1 MSDEYNVTMPTR
13 RYEQRLR
20 AQTAGETRR
29 RVLDALYD
37 RLREAPAEPVS
48 VDRIARTAGVA
59 RSTVY
64 VIFGSRAG
72 LFDAFAAD
80 LLESGGFH
88 RVLDAVA
95 DPDPRVSLREGIP
108 GGVHTFAAHR
118 DVYRALISMAA
129 LDPDAAGGAMQR
141 SEQRRAKGMM
151 RLARRLAR
159 HGLLREGLTAKKAA
173 DQLWVLTSFDAF
185 DLLYTGRGLSAN
197 EVGRVLVDIAERS
210 VLASFGPTYPTIAS
224 ARSSARA

>member
-1 MSDEYNVTMPTR
+1 MPTR

-20 AQTAGETRR
+20 AQTAEETRR

-37 RLREAPAEPVS
+37 QLREAPAQPVS

-80 LLESGGFH
+80 LLESGGFQ

-95 DPDPRVSLREGIP
+95 DPDPRVTVREGIP

-118 DVYRALISMAA
+118 DVYRALVSMAA

-141 SEQRRAKGMM
+141 SEQRRTNGMM
-151 RLARRLAR
+151 RLARRLAKR
-159 HGLLREGLTAKKAA
+159 GLLREGLTAKKAA
-173 DQLWVLTSFDAF
+173 DQLWILTSFEAF
-185 DLLYTGRGLSAN
+185 DLLYSGRGLSAN
-197 EVGRVLVDIAERS
+197 EVARVLVEMAERS
-210 VLASFGPTYPTIAS
+210 MLADV
-224 ARSSARA
+224 

>member
-1 MSDEYNVTMPTR
+1 MATR
-13 RYEQRLR
+13 RYEQRRR
-20 AQTAGETRR
+20 AQTADETRR
-29 RVLDALYD
+29 RVLDGVYEQ
-37 RLREAPAEPVS
+37 LREAPAQPVS
-48 VDRIARTAGVA
+48 VDRVARTAGVA

-80 LLESGGFH
+80 LLERGGFR
-88 RVLDAVA
+88 RVLDAIA
-95 DPDPRVSLREGIP
+95 DPDPRVHLRAGIT

-118 DVYRALISMAA
+118 DVFRALVSMAA
-129 LDPDAAGGAMQR
+129 LDPDAVGGALQR

-159 HGLLREGLTAKKAA
+159 HGLLREGLGAKRAA

-185 DLLYTGRGLSAN
+185 DLLYDGRGLSAN
-197 EVGRVLVDIAERS
+197 EVARVLVDVAEHSLLAAAGASRPRS
-210 VLASFGPTYPTIAS
+210 FKPS
-224 ARSSARA
+224 

>member
-1 MSDEYNVTMPTR
+1 MSIQYAVTVATR

-20 AQTAGETRR
+20 AQTAQETRR
-29 RVLDALYD
+29 RVLDAVYEQ
-37 RLREAPAEPVS
+37 LREAPAQPVS
-48 VDRIARTAGVA
+48 VERIARTAGVA

-80 LLESGGFH
+80 LLERGGFR
-88 RVLDAVA
+88 RVIDAVA
-95 DPDPRVSLREGIP
+95 HPDPRVTLRDGIT

-118 DVYRALISMAA
+118 DVFRALVSMAE
-129 LDPDAAGGAMQR
+129 LDPDAVGGAMQR

-159 HGLLREGLTAKKAA
+159 HGLLREGLTAKGAA
-173 DQLWVLTSFDAF
+173 DRLWVVTSFDGF
-185 DLLYTGRGLSAN
+185 DLLYSGRGLPAD
-197 EVGRVLVDIAERS
+197 EVARVLVDIAERS
-210 VLASFGPTYPTIAS
+210 VLT
-224 ARSSARA
+224 R

>member
-1 MSDEYNVTMPTR
+1 MATR

-20 AQTAGETRR
+20 AQSAEETRR
-29 RVLDALYD
+29 RVLDAVYD
-37 RLREAPAEPVS
+37 QLREAPAKPVS
-48 VDRIARTAGVA
+48 VDRIARAAGVA

-64 VIFGSRAG
+64 VSFGSRAG

-80 LLESGGFH
+80 LLERGGFR

-95 DPDPRVSLREGIP
+95 DPDPRVTLRAGIA

-118 DVYRALISMAA
+118 DVFRALVSMAA
-129 LDPDAAGGAMQR
+129 LDPDAVGGAMQR

-159 HGLLREGLTAKKAA
+159 HGLLREGLTPTQAA
-173 DQLWVLTSFDAF
+173 DRLWVLTSFDAF
-185 DLLYTGRGLSAN
+185 DLLCTGRDRSA
-197 EVGRVLVDIAERS
+197 GAAARVLVDMAERS
-210 VLASFGPTYPTIAS
+210 VLA
-224 ARSSARA
+224 

>member
-1 MSDEYNVTMPTR
+1 MATR

-20 AQTAGETRR
+20 ARSAEETRR
-29 RVLDALYD
+29 RVLDAVYD
-37 RLREAPAEPVS
+37 QLREAPAQPVS
-48 VDRIARTAGVA
+48 VDRIARSAGVA

-80 LLESGGFH
+80 LLERGGFR
-88 RVLDAVA
+88 RVLDAIA
-95 DPDPRVSLREGIP
+95 DPDPRVTVRAGIT

-118 DVYRALISMAA
+118 DVFRALVSMAE
-129 LDPDAAGGAMQR
+129 LDSDAVGGAMQR

-159 HGLLREGLTAKKAA
+159 HDLLREGVTAKQAS
-173 DQLWVLTSFDAF
+173 DRLWVLTSFDAF
-185 DLLYTGRGLSAN
+185 DLLYAGRGLSASA
-197 EVGRVLVDIAERS
+197 VATVLVDMAERS
-210 VLASFGPTYPTIAS
+210 VLT
-224 ARSSARA
+224 